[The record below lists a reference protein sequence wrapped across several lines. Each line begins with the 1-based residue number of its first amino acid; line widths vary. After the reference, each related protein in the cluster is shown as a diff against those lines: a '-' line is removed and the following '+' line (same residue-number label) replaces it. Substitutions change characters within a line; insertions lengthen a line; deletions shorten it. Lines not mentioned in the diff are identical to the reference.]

1 MRISAPVLVLNQ
13 NYQPLNICNV
23 RRAVVLVCV
32 GKAEIITNGN
42 MEIKSISSILP
53 EPTVIRLSHMVKRP
67 TSKSKLSRKAVF
79 FRDNFTCQY
88 CNNKTTPLTL
98 DHVIPRSKGGAHTWE
113 NVTSACIKCN
123 HKKASKTP
131 REASMKLISK
141 PLAPRPNPYNIFI
154 HRKIEDDW
162 IPFIP
167 WSA

>member
-67 TSKSKLSRKAVF
+67 PSKSKLSRKAVF
-79 FRDNFTCQY
+79 FSDKFTCQY
-88 CNNKTTPLTL
+88 CNNKTTQLTL

-141 PLAPRPNPYNIFI
+141 PMAPRPNPYNIFI

>member
-67 TSKSKLSRKAVF
+67 PSNLNYLEKRSFSETNSHVSIVITKLR
-79 FRDNFTCQY
+79 N
-88 CNNKTTPLTL
+88 
-98 DHVIPRSKGGAHTWE
+98 
-113 NVTSACIKCN
+113 
-123 HKKASKTP
+123 
-131 REASMKLISK
+131 
-141 PLAPRPNPYNIFI
+141 
-154 HRKIEDDW
+154 
-162 IPFIP
+162 
-167 WSA
+167 

>member
-67 TSKSKLSRKAVF
+67 PSKSKLSRKAVF
-79 FRDNFTCQY
+79 FRDKFTCQY
-88 CNNKTTPLTL
+88 CNNKTTQLTL
-98 DHVIPRSKGGAHTWE
+98 DHVIPRSKGGAHTGE

-141 PLAPRPNPYNIFI
+141 PMAPRPNPYNIFI

>member
-67 TSKSKLSRKAVF
+67 PSKSKLSRKAVF
-79 FRDNFTCQY
+79 FRDKFTCQY
-88 CNNKTTPLTL
+88 CNNKTTQLTL

-141 PLAPRPNPYNIFI
+141 PMAPRPNPYNIFI
-154 HRKIEDDW
+154 HRKIEDDG

>member
-67 TSKSKLSRKAVF
+67 PSKSKLSRKAVF
-79 FRDNFTCQY
+79 FRDKFTCQY
-88 CNNKTTPLTL
+88 CNNKTTQLTL

-141 PLAPRPNPYNIFI
+141 PMAPRPNPYNIFI
-154 HRKIEDDW
+154 HRKIEDDC

>member
-67 TSKSKLSRKAVF
+67 PSKSKLSRKAVF
-79 FRDNFTCQY
+79 FRDKFTCQY
-88 CNNKTTPLTL
+88 CNNKTTQLTL

-123 HKKASKTP
+123 HKNASKTP

-141 PLAPRPNPYNIFI
+141 PMAPRPNPYNIFI